1 MLKTFP
7 HLQITTDQFKLKQV
21 LIQDKRE
28 GK

>member
-7 HLQITTDQFKLKQV
+7 HLQINTDQFKLKQV

-28 GK
+28 EK